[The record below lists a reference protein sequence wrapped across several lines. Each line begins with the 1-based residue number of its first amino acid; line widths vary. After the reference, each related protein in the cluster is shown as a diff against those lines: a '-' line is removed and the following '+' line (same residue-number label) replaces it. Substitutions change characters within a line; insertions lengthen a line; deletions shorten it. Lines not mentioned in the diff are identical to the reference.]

1 MQLRL
6 VWTRS
11 NPSMVWGLYAVLFFL
26 LLFFVSAEGVAD
38 VLEDDSEEYEAPL
51 EIIGAETIGYGDA
64 MRLMEEGAVFIDVRM
79 EQDWNVGRIKGAIHL
94 DFKEDFFVLYI
105 SDLLNHNTPIVFYCN
120 SPLSFRGAMAS
131 FFAVKWGYTNIYFF
145 RDGYYR
151 WLAEDMP
158 VEFKLAL
165 NREGSVGHEKGL
177 QAISGY
183 EHF

>member
-1 MQLRL
+1 MQLRW
-6 VWTRS
+6 VWVCS
-11 NPSMVWGLYAVLFFL
+11 NVSIVWGLYGVLLFL
-26 LLFFVSAEGVAD
+26 LLSVSTDGVTD
-38 VLEDDSEEYEAPL
+38 ILENDLEAYEAPL
-51 EIIGAETIGYGDA
+51 EINGAETIDYGDA

-165 NREGSVGHEKGL
+165 NHEGSIGHEKGL
-177 QAISGY
+177 QAISGHG
-183 EHF
+183 HF